1 MNAECVMQ
9 WNRLKKEAGGDFPL
23 EKLEGG
29 VAAYLRENPDN
40 GEKNVRATLRSIREA
55 LGCRE
60 HEDEAVRHRAGK
72 LLKSC
77 RHSFDEVR
85 KNAGHFR
92 KELAEAR
99 ERRADAEACPG
110 IIPLGGGLGLEE
122 VLSIGRLMS
131 IGKTLDIC
139 VGKRKDAQEYL
150 REVELG
156 ESGLWV
162 LLAVEEDEPRALLK
176 TDVKEGVISEFSAR
190 GNANPE
196 VSYELGM
203 EILHKLGVTADGEAS
218 FARVGAFARFKG
230 GRPEVE
236 PVRVGDQEM
245 WIWLYE
251 DELIVGMEEH
261 ADGKLFWSRFVLRRN
276 TYNPYGNPRVGT
288 QGIFTRGEWDDDLGN
303 HLSMGMLFEIVWRN
317 PHVLER
323 LRSPVITEPALARI
337 AA

>member
-1 MNAECVMQ
+1 MNAECLMQ
-9 WNRLKKEAGGDFPL
+9 WNRLKKEVSGDFPL

-77 RHSFDEVR
+77 RHSFDEVCR
-85 KNAGHFR
+85 NADHFR

-99 ERRADAEACPG
+99 ERRADAEAAPRV
-110 IIPLGGGLGLEE
+110 IPLGGEFRLEE
-122 VLSIGRLMS
+122 VLSLKKLMA
-131 IGKTLDIC
+131 IGKALNIC
-139 VGKRKDAQEYL
+139 VRRRVDAQNYL
-150 REVELG
+150 KLAESG
-156 ESGLWV
+156 ESRLW
-162 LLAVEEDEPRALLK
+162 LLLKGEEPFALLK
-176 TDVKEGVISEFSAR
+176 IDVNENEEVVEQFSAHD
-190 GNANPE
+190 NDDPE
-196 VSYELGM
+196 ISFELAIK
-203 EILHKLGVTADGEAS
+203 ILHELGVTADGETA
-218 FARVGAFARFKG
+218 FARVGAYGRFKG

-236 PVRVGDQEM
+236 PVRVDEQEM

-251 DELIVGMEEH
+251 DELIVGKEEND
-261 ADGKLFWSRFVLRRN
+261 DGELFWSRFELKQ
-276 TYNPYGNPRVGT
+276 TGCAPYIDFSNP
-288 QGIFTRGEWDDDLGN
+288 GEVSGRKEWEEDSDN
-303 HLSMGMLFEIVWRN
+303 YLSLGMLFEIVRRN
-317 PHVLER
+317 PHVLEK